1 MILFLSRLC
10 GSLMTRVGQPPVI
23 GEILSG
29 IVLGPTVLGWITPG
43 TMQALFPGRCGCPW
57 SGSPSCV

>member
-1 MILFLSRLC
+1 
-10 GSLMTRVGQPPVI
+10 MTRVGQPPVI